1 METSKSRTLV
11 TFSSTASIKSVSG
24 GSNSTSSLPSATS
37 SVSTNPSSVTV
48 SEAGSMTSSS
58 RSPST
63 SISESTSTSTLATFS
78 SVSKPTS
85 TNTASSPIST
95 PAMSAQ
101 PTKVST
107 TPTASHLPIHIVSES
122 STGDL
127 GRGTSSSPI
136 TPLTRTSHQMSAV
149 QSPTTASTSNSPP
162 NKATIGSSSQNP
174 SSQSVNIQ
182 RSTTVVTPTATST
195 ITDFPVSTFSTP
207 VAVTMTQGGNT
218 VVSTPSFVTLLTTT
232 TNTDGS
238 AVTWTHVVAN
248 PNKLSATSSRSFLQN
263 TGAVA
268 GVFVVVG
275 IVAASFLL
283 CLLYFIRRSRR
294 TKRQSKWLA
303 TLQNPRYE
311 EVHHEDKNPFDD
323 LDIPSSSPPVRPL
336 TSDSN
341 ATLHRNIYP
350 AHNAVRNYQTKEL
363 DATDAG
369 VTRGSAPPGWAAGK
383 RGLFNDGRN
392 YQPHPMEFAFL
403 NPELEAKVQDSGK
416 PALTADSSPS
426 IYAATLPRAEDEPEE
441 TLEGNERNGQNERD
455 RRTSQSTYV
464 TEAPPRPPKSH
475 LRSLTS
481 RGELAYYTP
490 DSSTGPASPSGST
503 SDHSPT
509 KGTHSIYARR
519 TLLDVRPRS
528 AESSSNRHSLSS
540 QVRPHSAEATSN
552 RHSHLI

>member
-383 RGLFNDGRN
+383 RGLFNDGR
-392 YQPHPMEFAFL
+392 
-403 NPELEAKVQDSGK
+403 
-416 PALTADSSPS
+416 
-426 IYAATLPRAEDEPEE
+426 
-441 TLEGNERNGQNERD
+441 
-455 RRTSQSTYV
+455 
-464 TEAPPRPPKSH
+464 
-475 LRSLTS
+475 
-481 RGELAYYTP
+481 
-490 DSSTGPASPSGST
+490 
-503 SDHSPT
+503 
-509 KGTHSIYARR
+509 
-519 TLLDVRPRS
+519 
-528 AESSSNRHSLSS
+528 
-540 QVRPHSAEATSN
+540 
-552 RHSHLI
+552 